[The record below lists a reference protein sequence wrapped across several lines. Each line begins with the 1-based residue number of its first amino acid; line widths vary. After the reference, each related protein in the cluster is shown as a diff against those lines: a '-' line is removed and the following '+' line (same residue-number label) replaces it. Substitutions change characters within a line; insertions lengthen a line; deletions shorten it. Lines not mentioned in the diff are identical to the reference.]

1 MTRER
6 GTLLPPN
13 QEPNGEKAMPNRGR
27 LRGCPSWLARTSKY
41 WTLDQV
47 LSNRSGFEV
56 RTQKPTSRAE
66 LVSDGSNSHELRTKG
81 FTCPLPQPPPLF
93 IKKSCLCLSRLS
105 FACYSL
111 RLEKEPP
118 LGFISSLEFLF
129 IILVDEVRTSI
140 QIDKQ

>member
-1 MTRER
+1 
-6 GTLLPPN
+6 
-13 QEPNGEKAMPNRGR
+13 MPNRGR
-27 LRGCPSWLARTSKY
+27 LRGCLLMASSYKQI
-41 WTLDQV
+41 LDLGLLMDLV

-81 FTCPLPQPPPLF
+81 FAPFPSHAHPPLF

-111 RLEKEPP
+111 RPEKEPP
-118 LGFISSLEFLF
+118 LGFIESLEFLF
-129 IILVDEVRTSI
+129 RILVDEVASSSLSKSKAVSLSNRI
-140 QIDKQ
+140 LL

>member
-1 MTRER
+1 MASSYKQILDL
-6 GTLLPPN
+6 GLL
-13 QEPNGEKAMPNRGR
+13 MD
-27 LRGCPSWLARTSKY
+27 L
-41 WTLDQV
+41 V

-81 FTCPLPQPPPLF
+81 CTCPLPQPAHPPLF

-111 RLEKEPP
+111 RPEKEPP

-129 IILVDEVRTSI
+129 RILVDEVRTRALMQFKLTSSSDSI
-140 QIDKQ
+140 INVRKTEQNL